1 MRETERKLL
10 PVQLTYDEI
19 ETTLIALVLRQEEI
33 MSIPFDERTDT
44 TLYELDHIFEVSE
57 HLNNVQRRYEELGVS
72 EIEQVIS
79 QIDRV
84 QRPKKNWLSRLLKQ

>member
-1 MRETERKLL
+1 MRETDRKLL

-44 TLYELDHIFEVSE
+44 TLYE
-57 HLNNVQRRYEELGVS
+57 ELGIS
-72 EIEQVIS
+72 EIEQVVS
-79 QIDRV
+79 QIDRA